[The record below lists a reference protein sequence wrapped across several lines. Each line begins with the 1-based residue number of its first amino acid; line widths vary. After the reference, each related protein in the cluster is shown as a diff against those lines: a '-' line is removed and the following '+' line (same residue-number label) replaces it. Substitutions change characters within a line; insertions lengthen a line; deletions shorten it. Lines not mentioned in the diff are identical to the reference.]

1 MVVLLSL
8 GVLVFAGIAAWS
20 GWIAWRLLWGTG
32 DVHAIA
38 RRGPAANDACYRRH
52 ADAAR

>member
-20 GWIAWRLLWGTG
+20 GWIAWRLLWGAG
-32 DVHAIA
+32 SVPAMP
-38 RRGPAANDACYRRH
+38 RRGPAANDACYRRR
-52 ADAAR
+52 ADAVR